1 MKKTLAFMTLVM
13 FTATGCLEKDE
24 GGSEAAA
31 RDAIPSAEFLKIAM
45 PASDGTAK
53 PIVGQV
59 SPFYL
64 VTLGTALQLNL
75 SVGAFLTLV
84 RIIVAFPVTSIEGD
98 TWVWGPWHDE
108 GKPGEYRLSVRLNEE
123 GNYEWNLEGRKF
135 GETGAFV
142 ALVRGLAE
150 PGRPNR
156 GAGAFSMDFE
166 LAKTIDP
173 NSEGDGT
180 LSVTYDLERNPITL
194 ELDAEVDASTFHY
207 SYAEKNDGSG
217 DLTFQLH
224 ADSDD
229 PGADLED
236 MGFHSRWQRGGAGRA
251 DVSVSGG
258 DMGSATVTATECW
271 NQLFRRTYYSDSVA
285 WSPTEGSASS
295 CVF

>member
-1 MKKTLAFMTLVM
+1 MKKTLACMTLVM

-24 GGSEAAA
+24 GGSEAEA

-98 TWVWGPWHDE
+98 TWIWGPWHDE

-142 ALVRGLAE
+142 ALVRGIAE
-150 PGRPNR
+150 PGRRTAAR
-156 GAGAFSMDFE
+156 GPSAWTSSWPRPSTRTARGRHAERD
-166 LAKTIDP
+166 LRPRAQPDHP
-173 NSEGDGT
+173 RARRRDGT
-180 LSVTYDLERNPITL
+180 LRRSTTATPRRTTARATSPSSSTPTATIRAPTSRTW
-194 ELDAEVDASTFHY
+194 AST
-207 SYAEKNDGSG
+207 
-217 DLTFQLH
+217 
-224 ADSDD
+224 
-229 PGADLED
+229 
-236 MGFHSRWQRGGAGRA
+236 RA
-251 DVSVSGG
+251 
-258 DMGSATVTATECW
+258 GSAA
-271 NQLFRRTYYSDSVA
+271 A
-285 WSPTEGSASS
+285 PAAPT
-295 CVF
+295 